1 MKINRDWATPLTVG
15 AFFLSG
21 ITGILLFFHIDTGL
35 NKEAHEWLGWALIIG
50 VIFHSMANLQ
60 SFKRYFA
67 KRNAQIIMGL
77 FVVLFGLSFINL
89 EEENKLPYFNTI
101 KALSDTPLENVAI
114 IAKITPEETI
124 NRLSKAG
131 FKVSSSKQKVSDI
144 VGDDFRQ
151 QMKALNTVLSIEASD
166 K

>member
-1 MKINRDWATPLTVG
+1 MKVSRDWATPLTVG
-15 AFFLSG
+15 SFLISG
-21 ITGILLFFHIDTGL
+21 VTGVLLFFHVDTGF
-35 NKEAHEWLGWALIIG
+35 NKTAHEWLSWVLLVG
-50 VIFHSMANLQ
+50 VLLHTISNLQ

-77 FVVLFGLSFINL
+77 FVVLLGLSFINVGGDS
-89 EEENKLPYFNTI
+89 KPPYFNTI
-101 KALSDTPLENVAI
+101 KALSDTPLESVAI
-114 IAKITPEETI
+114 VAKITPEETV

-131 FKVSSSKQKVSDI
+131 FKVSSTKQKITDL

-151 QMKALNTVLSIEASD
+151 QMRALNTVLISENQE